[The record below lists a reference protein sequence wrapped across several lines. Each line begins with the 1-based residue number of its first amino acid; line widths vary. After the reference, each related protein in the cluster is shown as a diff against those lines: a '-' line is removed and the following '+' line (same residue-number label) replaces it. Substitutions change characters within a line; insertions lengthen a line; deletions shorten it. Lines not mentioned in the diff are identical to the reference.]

1 MKKLYTL
8 FAATALFASAA
19 LNAQVA
25 VTFKVDITE
34 YLAVP
39 NTLGANGMR
48 IGGNFT
54 TNGVADVPDWTPSS
68 PACALTQE
76 GSSNVWGTTIT
87 FPTASVGDTLQFKFV
102 NNDWGTNE
110 GATGSEIVTGG
121 CGVADAGGNINRILV
136 IPATAT
142 TLNFCYEKC
151 TICATSINDYASA
164 VSTVNV
170 YPNPANE
177 FATLSYDLAS
187 ASIVSIDVFNAL
199 GQKVN
204 NISLGNQA
212 PGAYKQQLETSKL
225 VKGIY
230 FVRLNVNGTSTTTK
244 LNINF

>member
-8 FAATALFASAA
+8 FAATALFATTA

-34 YLAVP
+34 YLAIP
-39 NTLGANGMR
+39 TELGANGMR
-48 IGGNFT
+48 IGGNFSDNGST
-54 TNGVADVPDWTPSS
+54 TPNWNPSNA
-68 PACALTQE
+68 ACAMTQE
-76 GSSNVWGTTIT
+76 GTSNVWAITIT
-87 FPTASVGDTLQFKFV
+87 FPDSAVGNTQLFKFV

-110 GATGSEIVTGG
+110 GGAGSLIATDG
-121 CGVADAGGNINRILV
+121 CGTDDGGGNINRTLV

-142 TLNFCYEKC
+142 TVSFCYDKC
-151 TICATSINDYASA
+151 AICATSINDNVTA
-164 VSTVNV
+164 VSTVSV
-170 YPNPANE
+170 YPNPASE
-177 FATLSYDLAS
+177 FATLSYDLTS
-187 ASIVSIDVFNAL
+187 ASVVSVDVFNAL

-204 NISLGNQA
+204 NISLGNQT

-225 VKGIY
+225 VNGIY

>member
-8 FAATALFASAA
+8 FAATALFATTA

-25 VTFKVDITE
+25 ITFKVDITE
-34 YLAVP
+34 YLAIP
-39 NTLGANGMR
+39 TELGANGMR

-54 TNGVADVPDWTPSS
+54 DNGSTTPNWTPSNA
-68 PACALTQE
+68 ACAMTQE
-76 GSSNVWGTTIT
+76 GTSNVWAITIT
-87 FPTASVGDTLQFKFV
+87 FPDSAVGNTQLFKFV

-110 GATGSEIVTGG
+110 GGAGSLIATDG
-121 CGVADAGGNINRILV
+121 CGTDDGGGNINRTLV

-142 TLNFCYEKC
+142 TVSFCYDKC
-151 TICATSINDYASA
+151 AICATSINDNVSA
-164 VSTVNV
+164 VSTVSV
-170 YPNPANE
+170 YPNPASE
-177 FATLSYDLAS
+177 FATLSYDLTS
-187 ASIVSIDVFNAL
+187 ASVVSVDVFNAL

-204 NISLGNQA
+204 NISLGNQT

>member
-8 FAATALFASAA
+8 FAATALFATTA

-34 YLAVP
+34 YLAIP
-39 NTLGANGMR
+39 TELGANGMR

-54 TNGVADVPDWTPSS
+54 DNGSATPNWTPS
-68 PACALTQE
+68 AAECAMTQE
-76 GSSNVWGTTIT
+76 GSTNVWAITIT
-87 FPTASVGDTLQFKFV
+87 FPDSAVGNTQLFKFV

-110 GATGSEIVTGG
+110 GGTGSLIATDG
-121 CGVADAGGNINRILV
+121 CGTDDGGGNINRTLT

-142 TLNFCYEKC
+142 TVSFCYDKC
-151 TICATSINDYASA
+151 AICATSINDNVTA
-164 VSTVNV
+164 VTTVNV

-177 FATLSYDLAS
+177 SATLSYDLNAAS
-187 ASIVSIDVFNAL
+187 VVSVDVFNAL

-225 VKGIY
+225 VNGIY

-244 LNINF
+244 LNVNF

>member
-8 FAATALFASAA
+8 FAATALFATTA

-34 YLAVP
+34 YLAIP
-39 NTLGANGMR
+39 TELGANGMR

-54 TNGVADVPDWTPSS
+54 DNGSTTPNWTPSA
-68 PACALTQE
+68 PECAMTQE
-76 GSSNVWGTTIT
+76 GSTNVWAITIT
-87 FPTASVGDTLQFKFV
+87 FPDSAAGNTQQFKFV

-110 GATGSEIVTGG
+110 GGTGSLIATDG
-121 CGVADAGGNINRILV
+121 CGTDDGAGNINRTLV

-142 TLNFCYEKC
+142 TVSFCYDKC
-151 TICATSINDYASA
+151 AICATSINDNVTA

-177 FATLSYDLAS
+177 TATLSYDLTS
-187 ASIVSIDVFNAL
+187 ASVVSVDVFNAL

-204 NISLGNQA
+204 NITLGNQA

>member
-8 FAATALFASAA
+8 IGAAIFAVSSLTAQI
-19 LNAQVA
+19 NI
-25 VTFKVDITE
+25 TFRVDVTE
-34 YLAVP
+34 YIATTP
-39 NTLGANGMR
+39 LGANGMR
-48 IGGNFT
+48 VGGNFSDNGST
-54 TNGVADVPDWTPSS
+54 TPNWTPSNA
-68 PACALTQE
+68 ACAMTQE
-76 GSSNVWGTTIT
+76 GSSNVWSITIT
-87 FPTASVGDTLQFKFV
+87 FPDSAIGNTQFFKFV

-110 GATGSEIVTGG
+110 GTAGSEIATGG
-121 CGVADAGGNINRILV
+121 CGTDDGAGNINRTLV
-136 IPATAT
+136 IPDASTSV
-142 TLNFCYEKC
+142 LFCYDKC
-151 TICATSINDYASA
+151 AICALSINDNSVVNSA
-164 VSTVNV
+164 INV

-177 FATLSYDLAS
+177 SATLSYDLSS
-187 ASIVSIDVFNAL
+187 ASVVSVDVFNAL